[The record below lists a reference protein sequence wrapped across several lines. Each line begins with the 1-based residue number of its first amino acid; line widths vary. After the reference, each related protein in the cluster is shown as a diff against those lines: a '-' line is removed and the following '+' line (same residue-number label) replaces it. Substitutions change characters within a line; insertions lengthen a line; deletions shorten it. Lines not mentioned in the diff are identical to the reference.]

1 MAISAREHIFLNGL
15 LYVENSKFHRSSFNK
30 KTNVQYWAY
39 GEKKNSNCKCFAK
52 TVFIS
57 TISNESIDSMNDE
70 IESDPRCDLENF
82 REIFVSASATDEHF
96 KYHDVDPYE
105 LLAMKFHISLNSSAK
120 VNFLSLLIKVY
131 Q

>member
-1 MAISAREHIFLNGL
+1 M
-15 LYVENSKFHRSSFNK
+15 
-30 KTNVQYWAY
+30 
-39 GEKKNSNCKCFAK
+39 
-52 TVFIS
+52 
-57 TISNESIDSMNDE
+57 NEE

-96 KYHDVDPYE
+96 RYHDAEPYE
-105 LLAMKFHISLNSSAK
+105 LLAMKFYISLNSSAK